1 MISDFSK
8 IAIKLHWH
16 PDADQVARELAV
28 QVAQILRAALAE
40 RVQATLA
47 VSGGE
52 TPKTMFRYL
61 SQQALDWS
69 RVTICL
75 ADERWLPNDSPHSNE
90 ALVRKHL
97 MINEAT
103 DATLLPVWQD
113 HLLLTSGV
121 QRYAQQLAQLPAPI
135 DVLILGMGAD
145 GHTASLFP
153 GMPGLAQA
161 LTADSPYC
169 VVGRAPSSD
178 APERVSIGGRVIVHA
193 RHCFLHVVGDD
204 KNAVLSSA
212 LHTMENPHQ
221 SDSVRHPI
229 SWIFRQRPVTVFS
242 ASHHAP
248 SYATASHQ
256 AAMADLLARQ
266 SVIPVLS
273 LAQPALA
280 RPLIDC
286 LYDAGMRVFELT
298 LRHDSALDVLR
309 DLRSYKPDAM
319 FGMGTVLSATQ
330 LLASQHAGA
339 QFIVTPGLTPNL
351 LDALAQADVPV
362 LPGIATASE
371 LMQAR
376 ERGYRC
382 CKFFPAEAAGGLAM
396 LKSFA
401 GPFPDM
407 RFCPTGG
414 IKPDT
419 AAHYLALTNVSAVGG
434 TWIAPTE
441 LVEAQ
446 NWEEIGLRARAA
458 VRH

>member
-1 MISDFSK
+1 MMISK
-8 IAIKLHWH
+8 HAIQLHWH
-16 PDADQVARELAV
+16 SDADHIARELANH
-28 QVAQILRAALAE
+28 VAQVLRTALDE
-40 RVQATLA
+40 RVQAILA

-52 TPKTMFRYL
+52 TPKAMFHYL
-61 SQQALDWS
+61 SQQELDWS

-75 ADERWLPNDSPHSNE
+75 VDERWVPHDSPHSNE

-97 MINEAT
+97 LINAAAE
-103 DATLLPVWQD
+103 ATLLPVWQD
-113 HLLLTSGV
+113 HLMLSAGV

-135 DVLILGMGAD
+135 DALVLGMGAD

-169 VVGRAPSSD
+169 VAGHAPSPD
-178 APERVSIGGRVIVHA
+178 APERVSIGGRVILHA
-193 RHCFLHVVGDD
+193 RHCFLHVLGDE
-204 KNAVLSSA
+204 KNAALTTA
-212 LHTMENPHQ
+212 LHTIENLHLP
-221 SDSVRHPI
+221 DPLRYPI
-229 SWIFRQRPVTVFS
+229 SWVFQHRPVTVFT
-242 ASHHAP
+242 ASTHAP
-248 SYATASHQ
+248 TYATANHQ

-273 LAQPALA
+273 LANPALA

-298 LRHDSALDVLR
+298 LRHDAALEILA
-309 DLRSYKPDAM
+309 DLRANKTDAI

-330 LLASQHAGA
+330 LHASQRAGA
-339 QFIVTPGLTPNL
+339 QFIVTPGLTPDL

-362 LPGIATASE
+362 LPGVATASE

-407 RFCPTGG
+407 SFCPTGG
-414 IKPDT
+414 IKPET
-419 AAHYLALTNVSAVGG
+419 ATSYLALANVSAVGG
-434 TWIAPTE
+434 TWIAPAE

-446 NWEEIGLRARAA
+446 NWGEIGERARNALSC
-458 VRH
+458 

>member
-1 MISDFSK
+1 MISKFSC
-8 IAIKLHWH
+8 APIKLNWH
-16 PDADQVARELAV
+16 PDAEHIARELA
-28 QVAQILRAALAE
+28 AQIAQMLRAALDE

-52 TPKTMFRYL
+52 TPKAFFHYL

-75 ADERWLPNDSPHSNE
+75 ADERWVPNDSPYSNE

-97 MINEAT
+97 LINAAAE
-103 DATLLPVWQD
+103 ATLLPVWQ
-113 HLLLTSGV
+113 HPLMPSAGV

-161 LTADSPYC
+161 LTADSPHC
-169 VVGRAPSSD
+169 VAGRAPSLE
-178 APERVSIGGRVIVHA
+178 APERVSIGGHVILHA

-204 KNAVLSSA
+204 KNKALTAA
-212 LHTMENPHQ
+212 LHHTDHLK
-221 SDSVRHPI
+221 HPI
-229 SWIFRQRPVTVFS
+229 SWVFQQRSVRVF
-242 ASHHAP
+242 ASSTHAP
-248 SYATASHQ
+248 TYATASHQ
-256 AAMADLLARQ
+256 TAMTDLLARQ

-273 LAQPALA
+273 LANPELA

-286 LYDAGMRVFELT
+286 LYDVGMRVFELT
-298 LRHDSALDVLR
+298 LRHDSALDALI
-309 DLRSYKPDAM
+309 DLRSYKPDAI
-319 FGMGTVLSATQ
+319 FGMGTVLSASQ
-330 LLASQHAGA
+330 LHASQNAGA
-339 QFIVTPGLTPNL
+339 QFIVTPGLTPAL
-351 LDALAQADVPV
+351 LDALAQAEVPV

-371 LMQAR
+371 MMIAR

-407 RFCPTGG
+407 TFCPTGG
-414 IKPDT
+414 IKPET
-419 AAHYLALTNVSAVGG
+419 AANYLALTNVSAVGG
-434 TWIAPTE
+434 TWIAPAE
-441 LVEAQ
+441 LVEKQ
-446 NWEEIGLRARAA
+446 NWGEIGVRARSALLHPA
-458 VRH
+458 TFLS

>member
-1 MISDFSK
+1 MISK
-8 IAIKLHWH
+8 PIKLHWH
-16 PDADQVARELAV
+16 QDAEHIARELAT

-52 TPKTMFRYL
+52 TPKAMFRHL

-75 ADERWLPNDSPHSNE
+75 ADERWLPTDSPHSNE
-90 ALVRKHL
+90 TLVRQHL
-97 MINEAT
+97 LINAAAE
-103 DATLLPVWQD
+103 ATLLPVWQD
-113 HLLLTSGV
+113 HLMLSSGV

-169 VVGRAPSSD
+169 VAGHAHNPD
-178 APERVSIGGRVIVHA
+178 APERVSIGGRVILHA

-204 KNAVLSSA
+204 KNAALTSA
-212 LHTMENPHQ
+212 LHQP
-221 SDSVRHPI
+221 DPLRHPI
-229 SWIFRQRPVTVFS
+229 SWVFRQRPVNVFT
-242 ASHHAP
+242 ASVHAP
-248 SYATASHQ
+248 IYATESHQ
-256 AAMADLLARQ
+256 AAMTDLLARQ
-266 SVIPVLS
+266 AVMPVLS
-273 LAQPALA
+273 LANPALA

-298 LRHDSALDVLR
+298 LRHDSALEILT

-319 FGMGTVLSATQ
+319 FGMGTVLSAAQ
-330 LLASQHAGA
+330 LHASQRAGA
-339 QFIVTPGLTPNL
+339 QFIVTPGLTPDL
-351 LDALAQADVPV
+351 LDALAQAEVPV

-419 AAHYLALTNVSAVGG
+419 AAHYLALSNVSAVGG
-434 TWIAPTE
+434 TWIAPAE
-441 LVEAQ
+441 LVETK
-446 NWEEIGLRARAA
+446 NWEEIGLRARTAIQ
-458 VRH
+458 R